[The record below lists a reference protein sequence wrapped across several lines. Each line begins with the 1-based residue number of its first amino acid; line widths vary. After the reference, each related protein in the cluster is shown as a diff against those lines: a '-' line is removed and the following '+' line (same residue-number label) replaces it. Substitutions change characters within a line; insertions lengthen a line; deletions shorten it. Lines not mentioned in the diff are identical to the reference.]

1 MLEVHVSDIERK
13 QVCSLSGRV
22 ARNGGTMNFMRAGAF
37 GGYPAV
43 RFYGNLIF
51 MDSEE
56 EIGYAAAK
64 YSFHFYG

>member
-1 MLEVHVSDIERK
+1 MQFIWT
-13 QVCSLSGRV
+13 
-22 ARNGGTMNFMRAGAF
+22 GGPEGGYNEFMRAGVF

-43 RFYGNLIF
+43 RFYRNLIF
-51 MDSEE
+51 MDAEDMDSEE